1 MFRLRTLRKERKISM
16 RELGSIIGV
25 HESTIS
31 LYETGKRQPD
41 YDTLNRLADYF
52 QVSVDYLLGRS
63 DVPYPP
69 EMPASSEKGPW
80 IPVLGHVQAGLPI
93 EAIEDIIDYEQIST
107 DMAATGD
114 HFALQVRGDSMEP
127 RFADGD
133 VVIVRKQE
141 DVESG
146 QVAVVIVNGDEATL
160 KKIKKTPEG
169 VMLLPSNPAYEPL
182 FYSNEDI
189 LKKPVRILGKVVEL
203 RAKF

>member
-1 MFRLRTLRKERKISM
+1 MRIKKIREQRGLLQKELASALGIGQNTLSQ
-16 RELGSIIGV
+16 
-25 HESTIS
+25 
-31 LYETGKRQPD
+31 YEGGKRQPD
-41 YDTLNRLADYF
+41 YETLCKIADYLG
-52 QVSVDYLLGRS
+52 VTTDYLLGRS

-107 DMAATGD
+107 DMDATGD